1 MLESLA
7 QAFRIPE
14 LKRRIYFDMIMFA
27 IFVLGAHIPVPG
39 INHEKLEA
47 LFGSGG
53 FLGLVDVFSGGA
65 LRKMTIFAMGITPYI
80 NASIIM
86 QMLTLAIPSLE
97 AMSKEGEAGRK
108 QIAKITR
115 WLTIVLAFLQAMG
128 FSFSFRAATTGLF
141 GVLQMCLIM
150 TAGTAFLLW
159 LGEQV
164 TEKGIGNG
172 VSLVIF
178 AGIMTSLPYQTSLI
192 VKSVEGGLVSP
203 LQVITLILLFVGTIY
218 GIVLITQGTRRIPIQ
233 HVKRVV
239 GMRVTPANSSFL
251 PIKVNTAG
259 VIPIIFA
266 ISILLFPV
274 QIFSSIPSKAEWFL
288 RLKQIAQY
296 FSPGASWWA
305 MALYVL
311 LIIVFT
317 YFYTAVVM
325 NVQDMA
331 DNLKKYGNY
340 IPGIRPGKPTF
351 DYLDRVVSRITLAG
365 AVFLAIVA
373 VIQYIAPALTG
384 VSSFTLIGGT
394 SLLIVVGVAIETMQA
409 IEAQLLMRNYE
420 GFIKQSSVSVS

>member
-1 MLESLA
+1 M

-14 LKRRIYFDMIMFA
+14 LKKRIYFNLIMFA
-27 IFVLGAHIPVPG
+27 TFVLGAHIPVPG
-39 INHEKLEA
+39 IDHDKLNA
-47 LFGSGG
+47 MFGGGG
-53 FLGLVDVFSGGA
+53 FMGLVDVFSGGA
-65 LRKMTIFAMGITPYI
+65 LRKMTILAMGITPYI

-86 QMLTLAIPSLE
+86 QMLTIAIPKLE
-97 AMSKEGEAGRK
+97 ALSKEGESGRK
-108 QIAKITR
+108 QIARITR
-115 WLTIVLAFLQAMG
+115 YLTIVLAFLQALG
-128 FSFSFRAATTGLF
+128 FSFSFRAAATTSLGL
-141 GVLQMCLIM
+141 LQMCIIM

-159 LGEQV
+159 IGEQV
-164 TEKGIGNG
+164 TEHGIGNG

-178 AGIMTSLPYQTSLI
+178 AGIMTSLPYQSSLI
-192 VKSVEGGLVSP
+192 LTSVESGLVTP
-203 LQVITLILLFVGTIY
+203 LNVIMLLALFVGTIY
-218 GIVLITQGTRRIPIQ
+218 GIVLITQGARRIPIQ

-239 GMRVTPANSSFL
+239 GLRAPSNASFL

-266 ISILLFPV
+266 ISMVLFPA
-274 QIFSSIPSKAEWFL
+274 QIMNSIPSKAEWFL
-288 RLKQIAQY
+288 WLRSVANS

-305 MALYVL
+305 MVLYVG
-311 LIIVFT
+311 LIILFT

-365 AVFLAIVA
+365 AVFLAAVA
-373 VIQYIAPALTG
+373 VVQYVAPALTG

-420 GFIKQSSVSVS
+420 GFIKEGGISA

>member
-1 MLESLA
+1 MLESLM

-14 LKRRIYFDMIMFA
+14 LKKRIYFNMIMLA

-39 INHEKLEA
+39 IDHNKLEA
-47 LFGSGG
+47 LFGASG

-65 LRKMTIFAMGITPYI
+65 LRKMTVFAMGITPYI

-97 AMSKEGEAGRK
+97 AMSKEGESGRK
-108 QIAKITR
+108 QIARITR
-115 WLTIVLAFLQAMG
+115 YLTIALAFFQAVG
-128 FSFSFRAATTGLF
+128 FSVSFRAAATGFL
-141 GVLQMCLIM
+141 GVIQMVIIM

-178 AGIMTSLPYQTSLI
+178 AGIMTSLPYQSSLI
-192 VKSVEGGLVSP
+192 VSSVEGGLVTP
-203 LQVITLILLFVGTIY
+203 LQVLVLIALFIGTIY

-239 GMRVTPANSSFL
+239 GMRVTPAGSSFL

-266 ISILLFPV
+266 ISMVMFPAQIL
-274 QIFSSIPSKAEWFL
+274 SSIPSKAEWFI
-288 RLKQIAQY
+288 RLKGIADT

-305 MALYVL
+305 MVLYVA

-365 AVFLAIVA
+365 AVFLALVA
-373 VIQYIAPALTG
+373 TIQYVAPALTG
-384 VSSFTLIGGT
+384 VTAFTLIGGT

-420 GFIKQSSVSVS
+420 GFIKQSGMTA

>member
-1 MLESLA
+1 M

-14 LKRRIYFDMIMFA
+14 LKKRIYFNMIMLA

-39 INHEKLEA
+39 IDHNKLEA
-47 LFGSGG
+47 LFGASG

-65 LRKMTIFAMGITPYI
+65 LRKMTVFAMGITPYI

-97 AMSKEGEAGRK
+97 AMSKEGESGRK
-108 QIAKITR
+108 QIARITR
-115 WLTIVLAFLQAMG
+115 YLTIALAFFQAVG
-128 FSFSFRAATTGLF
+128 FSVSFRAAATGFL
-141 GVLQMCLIM
+141 GVIQMVIIM

-178 AGIMTSLPYQTSLI
+178 AGIMTSLPYQSSLI
-192 VKSVEGGLVSP
+192 VSSVEGGLVTP
-203 LQVITLILLFVGTIY
+203 LQVLVLIALFIGTIY

-233 HVKRVV
+233 HVKRVA
-239 GMRVTPANSSFL
+239 GMRVTPAGSSFL

-266 ISILLFPV
+266 ISMVMFPAQIL
-274 QIFSSIPSKAEWFL
+274 SSIPSKAEWFI
-288 RLKQIAQY
+288 RLKGIADT

-305 MALYVL
+305 MVLYVA

-365 AVFLAIVA
+365 AVFLALVA
-373 VIQYIAPALTG
+373 TIQYVAPALTG
-384 VSSFTLIGGT
+384 VTAFTLIGGT

-420 GFIKQSSVSVS
+420 GFIKQSGMTA

>member
-1 MLESLA
+1 M

-14 LKRRIYFDMIMFA
+14 LKKRIYFNLMMFA

-39 INHEKLEA
+39 IDHDKLEA
-47 LFGSGG
+47 LFGAGG
-53 FLGLVDVFSGGA
+53 FMGLVDVFSGGA

-86 QMLTLAIPSLE
+86 QMLTLAIPQLE
-97 AMSKEGEAGRK
+97 AMSKEGESGRK

-115 WLTIVLAFLQAMG
+115 YLTLVLAFLQSIG
-128 FSFSFRAATTGLF
+128 FSFSFRDAATTHIGLI
-141 GVLQMCLIM
+141 QMALIM

-159 LGEQV
+159 IGEQV

-178 AGIMTSLPYQTSLI
+178 AGIMTSLPYQSSL
-192 VKSVEGGLVSP
+192 VLQSVESGLVTP
-203 LQVITLILLFVGTIY
+203 LNVIMLLALFVGTIY
-218 GIVLITQGTRRIPIQ
+218 GIVLITQGARRIPIQ

-239 GMRVTPANSSFL
+239 GMRVAPAQSSFL

-266 ISILLFPV
+266 ISMVLFPA
-274 QIFSSIPSKAEWFL
+274 QILNSIPSKAEWVM
-288 RLKQIAQY
+288 RLKAIANS

-305 MALYVL
+305 MVLYVI

-373 VIQYIAPALTG
+373 TIQYIAPALTG

-420 GFIKQSSVSVS
+420 GFIKQSGVSA